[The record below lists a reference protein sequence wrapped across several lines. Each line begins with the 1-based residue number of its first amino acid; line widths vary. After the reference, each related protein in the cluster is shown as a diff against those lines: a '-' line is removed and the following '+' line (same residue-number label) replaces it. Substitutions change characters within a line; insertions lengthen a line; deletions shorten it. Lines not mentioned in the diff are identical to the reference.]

1 MSCDLGSKQTP
12 EVVQT
17 FKEKLKKLGI
27 SPAEIE
33 KAVVMFLDPSADTA
47 VEDAL
52 NIKKDKIEKEL
63 RPLLQKFVTYLKNNP
78 NSDKMDSNVKRL
90 LVGIMGK
97 ADGARFFTLLQEGNL
112 ISSRDTNTKQ
122 KAMNEARLDV
132 LEKRAI
138 ESRNESMIKII
149 SDLKNA
155 KSTDPAFRNLAWK
168 NKVNTITEE
177 IELKKKL
184 FKELKKEKPSKKIQD
199 ALDVLSLSISVL
211 QNQKNQLLTK
221 INKYSSRI
229 LVDVLN
235 KDVLSTDDQ
244 VQQVTNLKYN
254 ISQFVSRLVDILDV
268 KVELF
273 IKDWKAKKTG
283 NEPVWEEKD
292 LLNLFPQEFI
302 DYLNDKK
309 GVIKPIINTKAVKEL
324 VRQYRSFLLNRPLGD
339 PLLPEIQRKTL
350 ASALS
355 DFESALLNHT
365 DQEIPVTIV
374 RTTDYTE
381 GVVPK
386 ELSSA
391 TYEELYAK
399 FQEVLRRIET
409 LKVTKGYNGYVTE
422 GIVKALLKNY
432 FGDVDVLSFFKDAL
446 TVKIDRQNQRRLA
459 ENKVITAN
467 LTVHIQELLQRD
479 VSKPLIELTPDFVPK
494 STIAFGVNPIYSIMN
509 PSEVEGVNVVH
520 FTINEN
526 NNIISI
532 VFYQDK
538 NGVLQ
543 KVTNTVPMDLTK
555 DNTPDKL
562 SSANIDTI
570 IDFML
575 ESQDSGSYIVSYD
588 GSSTDFNTLH
598 KNANNKDKVKAVAL
612 RSFDISSNIKKQRS
626 ASEIKALPSISLN
639 NLHNITQV
647 NDSLAPPSFFP
658 GGFTYDGDRLNFNG
672 KSDITEE
679 SFIGHALWNSLTVLQ
694 TYTALINNKKGVL
707 NWRGNNVHNTETLSD
722 IVKPVYSMIN
732 DLLAE
737 PAKGADFV
745 KTDFNNAKYLKDSI
759 FTTTQKD
766 ATTGVYFDVLKIQ
779 EKLELHALA
788 TKFAETKEKMFEG
801 PLLDKVNEGRKVYR
815 QGLQRHKEG
824 LAPIWKEMFAK
835 DGYPIRFNFF
845 LDTPDLNASNN
856 YIYSQGE
863 KGKQEYIE
871 ATKKS
876 IVDRLGQI
884 DQNKL
889 FSSIENSAGFR
900 PKILGES
907 IEDYLLSSLNDF
919 LATRF
924 TMFKDYSSFGDGTLG
939 YVAAQNLGAQLVDSL
954 LGLKEGVVY
963 NSEPPSDPRLVGM
976 SDKFTAQG
984 RNFTLPLVEDINHA
998 SVYALKDVEQL
1009 MEEWRVQK
1017 RREFIINN
1025 VEWLK
1030 DKGNQEKLEKYFS
1043 AFTKVP
1049 SPEEQVSPDL
1059 TDKNVR
1065 ISPILTGE
1073 FRGPFGSVKNI
1084 AELKE
1089 VALHMFFNTPRLFG
1103 FYIHDAFYNKY
1114 DQGIFNQDSNI
1125 PTNFPTGYEHFHP
1138 GIATGLIGSSAAPF
1152 SLAWISALTGTIPKV
1167 ALDLLAKQV
1176 DDAQYNAQKD
1186 KTPNKPAQKVDA
1198 KFSGRQLILAT
1209 VFYSINP
1216 KQRGAWARTLESD
1229 MNVVYTD
1236 DGNLLIDGEMVKDPR
1251 HELRSFIVAFLKSS
1265 TTRTAVQ
1272 NSLLTKL
1279 ETLGSKT
1286 EKTKDLFKGVLLP
1299 RNYQG
1304 GRDAFIKMLTEKNE
1318 DLEKEEQLTVNEI
1331 YELADLSLVKTQE
1344 KNSNRSISF
1353 VDKALGFDPGT
1364 LQASKKYFESLE
1376 QEYATY
1382 TSSSKAVYER
1392 NKAAQEG
1399 FKKYVNAI
1407 VEAEQERQSQSGN
1420 TFTTENVKA
1429 FRKQTEERIQ
1439 NKVDVAKKIKE
1450 KFTAWKESQEGKLA
1464 SKEDVAIKHDA
1475 MDTEIYNTLFPNFIP
1490 RQIESMVYRNFTPLS
1505 INMDNAS
1512 KALPAE
1518 FVKRYIAQ
1526 FSGSLYFS
1534 VHSDSA
1540 SKRQYTAGNSEINPQ
1555 GKKTSQI
1562 ITKENPL
1569 GMYDISEE
1577 FKSPDDIYSLLLAQ
1591 LLLDR
1596 APNYAPTIMGYDA
1609 KTTETYTDF
1618 YREVKRDSEV
1628 INTFRQKM
1636 DVDEFNK
1643 VHRDFRFKNTL
1654 NQKKENKN
1662 ETVEVNTALL
1672 RPYSG
1677 FLPSHHNLDFSQVP
1691 NPNIQGLSEV
1701 FRNKKTPINR
1711 IIQSVRQIQQKAKE
1725 ENNKDM
1731 IELKHRGH
1739 NSVFNEKDLPRI
1751 LPSTAP
1757 YSAQLDQS
1765 FDDLVSPVLLAEYNQ
1780 MQSFM
1785 RDYGLLDSSADLV
1798 NNPVLLTVFM
1808 QLLASENK
1816 GSNILT
1822 NNIEFRKNGI
1832 MNVIKA
1838 LILKAESTE
1847 YFVGR
1852 LAREAGK
1859 FANSENLDQKKGL
1872 TVTKEALQKFEALS
1886 PHDKTYKNIVRFLLR
1901 DIARGHVF
1909 SLPLEVYQNIVD
1921 GTSEVNMSGKSETR
1935 EVPVNI
1941 FSLEA
1946 SVLVNYIYS
1955 HTLFKKLVTEAI
1967 QQKPGFVLDKEQLDS
1982 SGYIKD
1988 IQAAMLFLTGDEATL
2003 IFNQMSAQ
2011 LNEKGLAEEEQN
2023 QMLFIINQEDSLNR
2037 TEGASFIDE
2046 LQVKQMPGGSIL
2058 VDTLVPKHIQLRPT
2072 LATFT
2077 SMLNLLANNATV
2089 SDMELAAQTRS
2100 ASYIYY
2106 SNYDMLTATERDVA
2120 RDRDTKEELG
2130 RLELI
2135 KALKDMWFLN
2145 SNSTSV
2151 LNIPIFNSSEG
2162 PVLDTLSLLSD
2173 VVPITL
2179 MVSQNDNRPSTIRVR
2194 VADMG
2199 MLLPLFKVF
2208 SQGVKLGLLSKST
2221 EFKEMLTS
2229 ANVNQDDYGLKK
2241 ESNIMLKAAIY
2252 LSKIEPNSQ
2261 AAFKDSIIT
2270 YLFPTMTE
2278 ENRTRLIR
2286 DVEPIVNTIR
2296 TIEGSTVLNNDHYR
2310 AALSI
2315 LQKNKQNFKNDTERR
2330 DYLNNLPIFLL
2341 DFFKTGNET
2350 KDKTILTSLQKAVE
2364 LAYTNFFSL
2373 SETIPPSGSVHVLG
2387 VTHVIPPTR
2396 KFVEPS
2402 KFLETFTNKEAKQMH
2417 EYLQSL
2423 VTQRI
2428 ISPEIMDAK
2437 LLLIGYM
2444 AENNPSFFDD
2454 LHLGEAED
2462 GATSYATAAKK
2473 AGKYTINLNSKMVQV
2488 TSENQIYYKFA
2499 EELIH
2504 IASVKYFKDGG
2515 KEKNRIASIFAT
2527 QRSKPMIRE
2536 MLLAMNSFNNQE
2548 ELNEAVTYAMSNAD
2562 EFFAHFGAY
2571 ILVNNALIN
2580 NKALI
2585 NLKRKH
2591 KPVEDAMGWWQK
2603 AFLYISNI
2611 ATRMGDLVN
2620 DLLVNPE
2627 YSDLFKPLLEL
2638 TNTLLDNKAMDV
2650 SNPSGLWNA
2659 SKTVYI
2665 GNNPGVQESLQ
2676 SILKNPDAITNLKN
2690 LEKTFTSLSGPE
2702 QERAQ
2707 AILEDPMQNPV
2718 GTFGLSVSQVYN
2730 IMDRLTDIS
2739 SGKPKAFAT
2748 WTSKEQKAFLT
2759 HLTWSLQRGDR
2770 MDSKGVVSTFFR
2782 KGGEGVSNFA
2792 QKALLSFNDPK
2803 YSYESSLA
2811 IVVSL
2816 AKLIDEHHVITHDT
2830 LDPKGTS
2837 GLYQKLLG
2845 LRYRF
2850 SPVYAEL
2857 SRLKQGLSQE
2867 QHMVIDKVLLGVI
2880 AKDASTDLS
2889 LFTSEQTQTIQNI
2902 AKNYSGFLGSADIL
2916 LENVGDKKVS
2926 TVREYDPIGTFMS
2939 AMNRTPEQ
2947 VQALKAVLQPIL
2959 IKKMLTGITEKG
2971 LDSSVAGP
2979 LLLHNTLLGLSDDT
2993 TIAKTFRARGKMT
3006 KARTAQEA
3014 ILKKITLLIEFKQPG
3029 LSPEAFDQAFQT
3041 VKKEFIEDLSKN
3053 RGAIRSFKEVFQ
3065 GLDTNEIQLILSAY
3079 TAILSQNPG
3088 SGTTLNNSSV
3098 MGYLGKD
3105 ANEAINKNPEVKH
3118 DVDVLIT
3125 IFLQNTKGKTFFAK
3139 QASHLL
3145 TYSDLKLNPDI
3156 SENDSAIIDTFVSS
3170 DLNEIGNNYLEKT
3183 IYNVAERLMLADKL
3197 NYPGLTKEIDI
3208 MHIID
3213 ILSTNSDLLPVDPNS
3228 KRSNNQRAILESS
3241 LKRLTDALTNTRGT
3255 LIKEDA
3261 SGLVG
3266 VANNVLQPI
3275 ARYILSKNITL
3286 ATMTVEGTSALVSS
3300 MFLGENPGTFLIGML
3315 KDYVATSWHTNAMGI
3330 ITPNNTKD
3338 GKLFFGDKPSYISAF
3353 GQEMAFMLGHIAT
3366 PFLNGDVNLDP
3377 EGNLNVFRR
3386 IARQNERAVSVMSQ
3400 VIYTALE
3407 LSARRQVRQLL
3418 TDGSLMVL
3426 RDTYI
3431 ELNGT
3436 TDTKDLNII
3445 NKAMEDSGVK
3455 VARAVVYKWIITGLF
3470 APNVLETLTK
3480 LSQGYSSEQEFIS
3493 IKSYADSRNDFIENK
3508 DREGLLALDTAWDA
3522 YVNASH
3528 EVTKLAITR
3537 DSPLDN
3543 TASSS
3548 ASFTL
3553 LAWWK
3558 SYNSLYISQQ
3568 VKYKSALVGPSA
3580 FMGQLMAVAMLDIM
3594 YMMALMLRQQDGYD
3608 KIQKMLRGKDMGGLL
3623 TLALRNPI
3631 FSANILNY
3639 LISASLNTIQADLG
3653 KGSGQKSDS
3662 TLMNIVTGKTLLNSI
3677 AESVAAQQMVEVSQ
3691 AVATLYKSTI
3701 GNGSSN
3707 KERNKAVKTLQLFL
3721 PMLGDA
3727 MMRVLTQPF
3736 IENMLPGGKS
3746 IPMYGQIR
3754 ENSNRMQRDKLMR
3767 MGISPPLNDSSQ
3779 QQLRETTQRESIN
3792 RSSGQTLESL
3802 RKQAQQELLRK
3813 QEAAKQKA
3821 TSSSNNGSTGVSQP
3835 GMAQDPNASQVPPT
3849 VAPSGI
3855 ATASKDPFSSA
3866 ALAPNKTPAGI

>member
-1 MSCDLGSKQTP
+1 MSCDLSSKQTP
-12 EVVQT
+12 EIIEAFRQ
-17 FKEKLKKLGI
+17 KLNKLGL
-27 SPAEIE
+27 SKVEVE
-33 KAVVMFLDPSADTA
+33 KAVNMFLDPSADTEIKA
-47 VEDAL
+47 AL
-52 NIKKDKIEKEL
+52 EVKKNNIEKEL
-63 RPLLQKFVTYLKNNP
+63 RPLLQKFVIYLKNNP

-97 ADGARFFTLLQEGNL
+97 PDGERFFSLLQEGNL

-122 KAMNEARLDV
+122 KVMNEARLDV

-138 ESRNESMIKII
+138 ESRNESMQKVIR
-149 SDLKNA
+149 DLKNS

-168 NKVNTITEE
+168 NKINLIMEE
-177 IELKKKL
+177 IAIKKIL
-184 FKELKKEKPSKKIQD
+184 FKELKKEKPNKKTQ
-199 ALDVLSLSISVL
+199 ASLEALSLSIEILV
-211 QNQKNQLLTK
+211 NQKNQLLTK

-244 VQQVTNLKYN
+244 VQQVTHIKYN
-254 ISQFVSRLVDILDV
+254 ISQFVNRLIDILDV

-273 IKDWKAKKTG
+273 VKEWKAKNRG

-302 DYLNDKK
+302 DHLNNKK
-309 GVIKPIINTKAVKEL
+309 GVIKPTINTKAVKEL
-324 VRQYRSFLLNRPLGD
+324 VRQFRSFLLNRPVGD
-339 PLLPEIQRKTL
+339 PLLPEIQRNTL

-365 DQEIPVTIV
+365 DQVIPVTTI
-374 RTTDYTE
+374 RTTNYTE
-381 GVVPK
+381 GVVPE
-386 ELSSA
+386 ELTSKS
-391 TYEELYAK
+391 YEELYAK
-399 FQEVLRRIET
+399 FQEVLRRVET
-409 LKVTKGYNGYVTE
+409 LKTTKGYNGYVAE
-422 GIVKALLKNY
+422 GIVKALLKTY

-446 TVKIDRQNQRRLA
+446 TIKIDRQTQRRLA
-459 ENKVITAN
+459 ENKVITTN
-467 LTVHIQELLQRD
+467 LTVHTQELLQRD
-479 VSKPLIELTPDFVPK
+479 VSKPLIELTPDFVPR
-494 STIAFGVNPIYSIMN
+494 STIAFGVNPVYSIMN

-526 NNIISI
+526 NNINTI

-543 KVTNTVPMDLTK
+543 KVTNIVPLDLTK

-562 SSANIDTI
+562 SSANIDAI

-598 KNANNKDKVKAVAL
+598 KNSNNKDKVKAVAL
-612 RSFDISSNIKKQRS
+612 RSFDISSNIKKQRN

-694 TYTALINNKKGVL
+694 TYSVLINNKKGVL

-732 DLLAE
+732 DVLAD
-737 PAKGADFV
+737 PAKGNDFV

-766 ATTGVYFDVLKIQ
+766 VTTGVYFDVLKIQ

-788 TKFAETKEKMFEG
+788 AKFAESKEKMFEG
-801 PLLDKVNEGRKVYR
+801 PLLAKVDEGRKVYR

-835 DGYPIRFNFF
+835 DGYPIKFNFF
-845 LDTPDLNASNN
+845 SDTPDLNASNN

-876 IVDRLGQI
+876 ITDRLEQI

-889 FSSIENSAGFR
+889 ISSIENAAGFR
-900 PKILGES
+900 PRTQGES
-907 IEDYLLSSLNDF
+907 IEDYLLSSLSDF

-976 SDKFTAQG
+976 SDKYTAQG

-1025 VEWLK
+1025 MEWLK

-1043 AFTKVP
+1043 AYTKVP

-1065 ISPILTGE
+1065 ISPMLTG
-1073 FRGPFGSVKNI
+1073 RTPFGSVKSI

-1089 VALHMFFNTPRLFG
+1089 VAFHRFFNTPRLFA
-1103 FYIHDAFYNKY
+1103 FYIHDAFYDKY
-1114 DQGIFNQDSNI
+1114 DQGIFNQASNI

-1251 HELRSFIVAFLKSS
+1251 HELRSFIVDFLKSS
-1265 TTRTAVQ
+1265 TTKTAVQ
-1272 NSLLTKL
+1272 ISLLAKL
-1279 ETLGSKT
+1279 ETLGFKT
-1286 EKTKDLFKGVLLP
+1286 EDTKDLFKGVLLP

-1304 GRDAFIKMLTEKNE
+1304 GRNAFIKMLTEKNE
-1318 DLEKEEQLTVNEI
+1318 DIVKKEQRLTVNEI

-1364 LQASKKYFESLE
+1364 LTASKKYFESLE
-1376 QEYATY
+1376 QEYPTY
-1382 TSSSKAVYER
+1382 TSSSKAAYER
-1392 NKAAQEG
+1392 TKAARKG
-1399 FKKYVNAI
+1399 FKDYVNAI

-1420 TFTTENVKA
+1420 TFTTENVNA
-1429 FRKQTEERIQ
+1429 FRKQTEERIE
-1439 NKVDVAKKIKE
+1439 NKINIARKIKE
-1450 KFTAWKESQEGKLA
+1450 KFKEWKESEEGKFA
-1464 SKEDVAIKHDA
+1464 SKEDVAVKHDA
-1475 MDTEIYNTLFPNFIP
+1475 MDTEIYNTLFPNFMP
-1490 RQIESMVYRNFTPLS
+1490 KKIESMIYRNFTPLS

-1512 KALPAE
+1512 KALPDE

-1526 FSGSLYFS
+1526 FSGPLYYS

-1540 SKRQYTAGNSEINPQ
+1540 SNRQYTAGNSEVNPQ
-1555 GKKTSQI
+1555 GKKTSQV

-1609 KTTETYTDF
+1609 KSAETYTNF

-1636 DVDEFNK
+1636 SVDAFNK

-1654 NQKKENKN
+1654 NQKSENKN
-1662 ETVEVNTALL
+1662 DTVEVNSALL

-1677 FLPSHHNLDFSQVP
+1677 FLPSHHSLDFSQVP
-1691 NPNIQGLSEV
+1691 NPNIQGISEV

-1739 NSVFNEKDLPRI
+1739 NSVFSEKDLPRI
-1751 LPSTAP
+1751 IPSNQP
-1757 YSAQLDQS
+1757 YNAQLDQS
-1765 FDDLVSPVLLAEYNQ
+1765 IQDLVSPVLLAEYNQ

-1785 RDYGLLDSSADLV
+1785 RDYGLLDSNADV
-1798 NNPVLLTVFM
+1798 NNPVLLTVIM
-1808 QLLASENK
+1808 QLLANENK

-1822 NNIEFRKNGI
+1822 NYREFRKNGI

-1838 LILKAESTE
+1838 LIIKAESTE
-1847 YFVGR
+1847 YSVGR
-1852 LAREAGK
+1852 LAREAGVY
-1859 FANSENLDQKKGL
+1859 ANSENLGQKKQL
-1872 TVTKEALQKFEALS
+1872 TVTKESLKRYESLS
-1886 PHDKTYKNIVRFLLR
+1886 AVDKTYKNIVRFLLR
-1901 DIARGHVF
+1901 DVARGHVF
-1909 SLPLEVYQNIVD
+1909 SLPLEVYENVID
-1921 GTSEVNMSGKSETR
+1921 GTSEADMSGKSETR
-1935 EVPVNI
+1935 EVPVDI

-1946 SVLVNYIYS
+1946 SVLVNFIYS
-1955 HTLFKKLVTEAI
+1955 NPLFKKLVTEAI
-1967 QQKPGFVLDKEQLDS
+1967 QQKPGVALPKEQLDS

-1988 IQAAMLFLTGDEATL
+1988 IQAAMLFLTKDEATL

-2011 LNEKGLAEEEQN
+2011 LNEKGLEEEQQN
-2023 QMLFIINQEDSLNR
+2023 QMLFILNEEDSINR
-2037 TEGASFIDE
+2037 TDGAFFIDK
-2046 LQVKQMPGGSIL
+2046 LKVKQMPGGSIL
-2058 VDTLVPKHIQLRPT
+2058 VDTLVPKHIQLRAT

-2077 SMLNLLANNATV
+2077 SMLNLLANNDTISGA
-2089 SDMELAAQTRS
+2089 ELAAQTRS
-2100 ASYIYY
+2100 ALYPYDSP
-2106 SNYDMLTATERDVA
+2106 YDMLTAAERDAA
-2120 RDRDTKEELG
+2120 RDKDNKEELM

-2162 PVLDTLSLLSD
+2162 PVLDTLSLLSSNNT
-2173 VVPITL
+2173 IGIKL
-2179 MVSQNDNRPSTIRVR
+2179 MVNQYDKSPSEIIVR

-2208 SQGVKLGLLSKST
+2208 SQGVKLGLLSKTT
-2221 EFKEMLTS
+2221 ELKEMVTK
-2229 ANVNQDDYGLKK
+2229 ANINKDSYGLDGKK
-2241 ESNIMLKAAIY
+2241 ESNILLKAAIY

-2286 DVEPIVNTIR
+2286 DVEPMVNTIR
-2296 TIEGSTVLNNDHYR
+2296 TIEGSTILNNDHYR

-2315 LQKNKQNFKNDTERR
+2315 LQKNKQNFKNETEIKN
-2330 DYLNNLPIFLL
+2330 YLSSLPVFLL
-2341 DFFKTGNET
+2341 DFFKTGNENT
-2350 KDKTILTSLQKAVE
+2350 DKTILTSLQKAVE
-2364 LAYTNFFSL
+2364 LAYTNFSDL
-2373 SETIPPSGSVHVLG
+2373 GETMPPLTSFRVLG
-2387 VTHVIPPTR
+2387 TTHVINPTR

-2428 ISPEIMDAK
+2428 ISQEIMDAK

-2444 AENNPSFFDD
+2444 AENNLSFFDD

-2462 GATSYATAAKK
+2462 GATSYATAAKN
-2473 AGKYTINLNSKMVQV
+2473 AGKYTINLNSKMVRV
-2488 TSENQIYYKFA
+2488 TAENQIYYKFA

-2504 IASVKYFKDGG
+2504 IASVKYFKEGG
-2515 KEKNRIASIFAT
+2515 NEKNRIASIFAT

-2580 NKALI
+2580 NKALE
-2585 NLKRKH
+2585 NLKIKH
-2591 KPVEDAMGWWQK
+2591 KPVEDAMGWWRK
-2603 AFLYISNI
+2603 AFLYISSI
-2611 ATRMGDLVN
+2611 ATKMGDLVN

-2627 YSDLFKPLLEL
+2627 YSDLFKPLLDL

-2676 SILKNPDAITNLKN
+2676 SILKDPDAITNLKN
-2690 LEKTFTSLSGPE
+2690 LEKTFTSLSAPE

-2707 AILEDPMQNPV
+2707 AILTDPIQNPV
-2718 GTFGLSVSQVYN
+2718 GTFDLSIAQVYT
-2730 IMDRLTDIS
+2730 IMDELAGTS
-2739 SGKPKAFAT
+2739 SGTPKDFKT
-2748 WTSKEQKAFLT
+2748 WTTNEQKAFLT
-2759 HLTWSLQRGDR
+2759 HLTWALQRGDR
-2770 MDSKGVVSTFFR
+2770 MDSKGVVSSLLR
-2782 KGGEGVSNFA
+2782 KSGEGVSNFA
-2792 QKALLSFNDPK
+2792 QKALISFNDPK
-2803 YSYESSLA
+2803 YSYESGLA

-2857 SRLKQGLSQE
+2857 SRLKQVLSQE

-2889 LFTSEQTQTIQNI
+2889 LFTPEQTQTIQNI

-2916 LENVGDKKVS
+2916 LENVGDKKSSV
-2926 TVREYDPIGTFMS
+2926 TREYDPIGIFMS
-2939 AMNRTPEQ
+2939 GMNKNVEEIKT
-2947 VQALKAVLQPIL
+2947 LKAILQPVL

-2979 LLLHNTLLGLSDDT
+2979 LLLHNTLLGLSADAVNV
-2993 TIAKTFRARGKMT
+2993 AKTFRASGRGNE
-3006 KARTAQEA
+3006 ARNAQEA
-3014 ILKKITLLIEFKQPG
+3014 IIKKITLLMEPG
-3029 LSPEAFDQAFQT
+3029 LTEEAFASEFERT
-3041 VKKEFIEDLSKN
+3041 KKEFIQSLSQN
-3053 RGAIRSFKEVFQ
+3053 RSAISSFNEVFV
-3065 GLDTNEIQLILSAY
+3065 GLNRKEKELILSAY
-3079 TAILSQNPG
+3079 TAILSQNPSNG
-3088 SGTTLNNSSV
+3088 VTLNNPVV
-3098 MGYLGKD
+3098 MSYLGVE
-3105 ANEAINKNPEVKH
+3105 ANDMLSKSPEVTH
-3118 DVDVLIT
+3118 DVDILVS
-3125 IFLQNTKGKTFFAK
+3125 IFMQNTKGKTFFAK
-3139 QASHLL
+3139 QASHLF

-3183 IYNVAERLMLADKL
+3183 IYNVAERLLLSDKL
-3197 NYPGLTKEIDI
+3197 SYPGLTKKIDI
-3208 MHIID
+3208 MDIINM
-3213 ILSTNSDLLPVDPNS
+3213 LGTNEFLPIDPNS
-3228 KRSNNQRAILESS
+3228 KRSNNQRAILDSS
-3241 LKRLTDALTNTRGT
+3241 LNRLKNALTNTRGT
-3255 LIKEDA
+3255 LVKEDA
-3261 SGLVG
+3261 SGLIG
-3266 VANNVLQPI
+3266 VANDVLQPI
-3275 ARYILSKNITL
+3275 ARYMLSKNITL
-3286 ATMTVEGTSALVSS
+3286 ATATVEGTSALVSS
-3300 MFLGENPGTFLIGML
+3300 MFLGDNPGTFLIDLL

-3338 GKLFFGDKPSYISAF
+3338 GKFLFGDKPSYISAF
-3353 GQEMAFMLGHIAT
+3353 GQEMAFLLGHIAT

-3377 EGNLNVFRR
+3377 EGKLNVYRR

-3418 TDGSLMVL
+3418 VNGSLMEL

-3431 ELNGT
+3431 ALNGT

-3445 NKAMEDSGVK
+3445 DKAMEDSGVK
-3455 VARAVVYKWIITGLF
+3455 VSRAVVYKWIITGLF

-3480 LSQGYSSEQEFIS
+3480 LSQDYSSEQEFIS
-3493 IKSYADSRNDFIENK
+3493 IKSYSASRNDFIENK

-3522 YVNASH
+3522 YVNSSH

-3543 TASSS
+3543 TASAS
-3548 ASFTL
+3548 ASFAL

-3558 SYNSLYISQQ
+3558 SYNSLYVSQL
-3568 VKYKSALVGPSA
+3568 KYKAALFGPSA
-3580 FMGQLMAVAMLDIM
+3580 FMGQLMGIAMLDIM

-3639 LISASLNTIQADLG
+3639 LVAASINTIQADLG

-3662 TLMNIVTGKTLLNSI
+3662 TFMSIATGKTLLNSI
-3677 AESVAAQQMVEVSQ
+3677 AESVAAQQMIDVSQ

-3701 GNGSSN
+3701 GSGSSN
-3707 KERNKAVKTLQLFL
+3707 KERNKAVKTLQIFL
-3721 PMLGDA
+3721 PMLGDS
-3727 MMRVLTQPF
+3727 MMRILTQPF
-3736 IENMLPGGKS
+3736 LENMLPGGKS

-3767 MGISPPLNDSSQ
+3767 MGISPPLNNSSQ

-3821 TSSSNNGSTGVSQP
+3821 TSSSNTGSTGVSQP

-3849 VAPSGI
+3849 AAPSGI